1 MIILFV
7 KKVKIIKTNRKSLS
21 NLADFRVRKTDGV
34 LVLESPTQSVVF
46 GLDALDLVSPGSK
59 VNIHGNTMG
68 RAQAAS
74 VARAL
79 KNQGAIV
86 RLGCVE

>member
-1 MIILFV
+1 MIVLF
-7 KKVKIIKTNRKSLS
+7 VKIIKSNRKSLS
-21 NLADFRVRKTDGV
+21 NLADFRVRKTGGV

-46 GLDALDLVSPGSK
+46 GLDALDLVAPGSK
-59 VNIHGNTMG
+59 VNIHTDTMG
-68 RAQAAS
+68 RGQAAS

-86 RLGCVE
+86 RLGYVE